1 MKLPSSIPQYQIKLT
16 LINSPN
22 NIGNKK
28 ISLSLQLFMKKA
40 EAYRLLVDLLI
51 SIIIIVLIDYY
62 NS

>member
-1 MKLPSSIPQYQIKLT
+1 MKLPSSISQYQIKLT

-51 SIIIIVLIDYY
+51 SINIIVLIDYY
-62 NS
+62 NT

>member
-51 SIIIIVLIDYY
+51 SINIIVLPDYY
-62 NS
+62 NI